1 MAAIAE
7 NNVNADNQHTTPP
20 LEEKLNGM
28 KLKDETKVAA
38 ETLDQAKKQEEV
50 AAAAAAEEEEVA
62 VEVEPKTGISF
73 PVKLAD
79 GKELMTVGLR
89 KKSMLG
95 MGIKI
100 YGFGMYYDKEKLK
113 ENLKTKIDS
122 KASTKPTKEMYQA
135 VIDSDSAM
143 TVRLVIVFSSLTMNM
158 VKKNFDEGL
167 GASIK
172 KLTGGKKN
180 DDLANKVMGAA
191 SDGIKLS
198 SGSVIEISRLPGN
211 VLQTKVVDEVI
222 SKVDSELLCRAYV
235 NMYLGDDPLDKE
247 AKEKFG
253 MQLLSMF

>member
-1 MAAIAE
+1 M
-7 NNVNADNQHTTPP
+7 Q
-20 LEEKLNGM
+20 
-28 KLKDETKVAA
+28 LKDETKVAA

-50 AAAAAAEEEEVA
+50 AAAAAAEEVA
-62 VEVEPKTGISF
+62 VEVEPKTGVSF
-73 PVKLAD
+73 PVKLTD
-79 GKELMTVGLR
+79 GKELMTV
-89 KKSMLG
+89 
-95 MGIKI
+95 
-100 YGFGMYYDKEKLK
+100 GMYYDKEKLK

-122 KASTKPTKEMYQA
+122 KESTKLTKEMYQA

-222 SKVDSELLCRAYV
+222 SKVESELLCRAYV

>member
-1 MAAIAE
+1 
-7 NNVNADNQHTTPP
+7 
-20 LEEKLNGM
+20 M

-79 GKELMTVGLR
+79 GKELMTV
-89 KKSMLG
+89 
-95 MGIKI
+95 
-100 YGFGMYYDKEKLK
+100 GMYYDKEKLK